1 MVVLTFPK
9 HNCAIS
15 WNLFNCD
22 FYIWQAYCS
31 SCWQY
36 AGSFPLIS
44 YVFASSKRMQTPP
57 IRHSGTFIYLFIRD
71 KASNSLFGFTC
82 PKLTLTLNWWVT
94 WVSAFDWEPEPVM
107 SYIHQ
112 LYLIFFFF
120 YTRTVGGYI
129 LVQNTSLLWGK
140 KKSQWSF
147 NIFSFIT

>member
-36 AGSFPLIS
+36 AGSIPLIS
-44 YVFASSKRMQTPP
+44 DVFASSKRMQTPP

-107 SYIHQ
+107 NYIHQ

-120 YTRTVGGYI
+120 FKY
-129 LVQNTSLLWGK
+129 QNSWWLHIGTKYKLAMGK
-140 KKSQWSF
+140 KK
-147 NIFSFIT
+147 NLNEVLTFSHS

>member
-120 YTRTVGGYI
+120 LY
-129 LVQNTSLLWGK
+129 QNSWWLHIGTKYKLAMGK
-140 KKSQWSF
+140 KKISMKF
-147 NIFSFIT
+147 

>member
-36 AGSFPLIS
+36 AGSIPLIS

-107 SYIHQ
+107 NYIHQ

-120 YTRTVGGYI
+120 FLNTRTVGGYI

-140 KKSQWSF
+140 KKISMKF
-147 NIFSFIT
+147 

>member
-94 WVSAFDWEPEPVM
+94 WVSAFDREPEPVM

-112 LYLIFFFF
+112 LYLVFFFN
-120 YTRTVGGYI
+120 TRTVGGYI

-140 KKSQWSF
+140 KKISMKF
-147 NIFSFIT
+147 